1 VTADGRSS
9 LREIAGLFLRLG
21 ATAFGGP
28 AVHVAMMED
37 EVVRRRRWLNE
48 AAFLDLVG
56 ATQLIPGPN
65 STELAL
71 HIGWSRR
78 RGAGLL
84 VAGGAFILPSM
95 LLTGGLGAVYVR
107 YGALPSAR
115 QVLYGVKPVLLAVV
129 VQAVVGM
136 APKAART
143 RRLQALGVAALALA
157 ALGAHE
163 LAVLLG
169 CGAAATVTARDE
181 GGEGALRQV
190 VPVVPVVAGGAAG
203 AATVPG
209 VFGVFLKAGS
219 VLFGSGYVLLALL
232 RADLVERRHWL
243 TEGQL
248 LDAIAAGQVTPGP
261 VFSTATFVGYVLAGP
276 AGALAATVGIFLPA
290 FVLVALSG
298 PLVPRMRASARAGA
312 FLDGVNVASLA
323 LMAVV
328 TFQLGRAA
336 LVDGPS
342 VALALGSLALLWR
355 WRVNTAWLVLGG
367 AAVGG
372 ALRGLGLTR

>member
-1 VTADGRSS
+1 
-9 LREIAGLFLRLG
+9 
-21 ATAFGGP
+21 
-28 AVHVAMMED
+28 
-37 EVVRRRRWLNE
+37 
-48 AAFLDLVG
+48 
-56 ATQLIPGPN
+56 
-65 STELAL
+65 
-71 HIGWSRR
+71 
-78 RGAGLL
+78 
-84 VAGGAFILPSM
+84 M
-95 LLTGGLGAVYVR
+95 L
-107 YGALPSAR
+107 
-115 QVLYGVKPVLLAVV
+115 
-129 VQAVVGM
+129 
-136 APKAART
+136 
-143 RRLQALGVAALALA
+143 
-157 ALGAHE
+157 
-163 LAVLLG
+163 
-169 CGAAATVTARDE
+169 C
-181 GGEGALRQV
+181 
-190 VPVVPVVAGGAAG
+190 
-203 AATVPG
+203 
-209 VFGVFLKAGS
+209 
-219 VLFGSGYVLLALL
+219 GSGDVLLALL

-290 FVLVALSG
+290 FVLVASSG

>member
-1 VTADGRSS
+1 
-9 LREIAGLFLRLG
+9 
-21 ATAFGGP
+21 
-28 AVHVAMMED
+28 M
-37 EVVRRRRWLNE
+37 
-48 AAFLDLVG
+48 
-56 ATQLIPGPN
+56 
-65 STELAL
+65 
-71 HIGWSRR
+71 
-78 RGAGLL
+78 
-84 VAGGAFILPSM
+84 
-95 LLTGGLGAVYVR
+95 
-107 YGALPSAR
+107 
-115 QVLYGVKPVLLAVV
+115 
-129 VQAVVGM
+129 
-136 APKAART
+136 
-143 RRLQALGVAALALA
+143 
-157 ALGAHE
+157 
-163 LAVLLG
+163 
-169 CGAAATVTARDE
+169 
-181 GGEGALRQV
+181 
-190 VPVVPVVAGGAAG
+190 
-203 AATVPG
+203 
-209 VFGVFLKAGS
+209 
-219 VLFGSGYVLLALL
+219 LFGSGDVLLALL
-232 RADLVERRHWL
+232 RADLVERRRWL

-355 WRVNTAWLVLGG
+355 WRVNSAWLVLGG